1 MMYKMNG
8 MSLII
13 TKTGRGAEQMV
24 DITRVTEDTEPTVTY
39 TFAHI
44 TVVSPTMDH
53 ASCHQAM
60 LPVSVRVS
68 VCLCAL
74 FGCIIQQ
81 TRHQ

>member
-1 MMYKMNG
+1 MYNMNG
-8 MSLII
+8 MLSLII

-53 ASCHQAM
+53 ATKPCCLFQCVC
-60 LPVSVRVS
+60 LS
-68 VCLCAL
+68 VCVHCLDV
-74 FGCIIQQ
+74 
-81 TRHQ
+81 